1 MKKAVAFR
9 TCTFLAIMALFAY
22 PTFSQGGN
30 RPGGGQRPDGGQRPE
45 AGQRPGGGMGRQFT
59 EEDVK
64 QRVERQSEALS
75 MSQEQEKKI
84 LDFELEMYRKN
95 QVERQRLRDDRQGM
109 RDYMRQQRAM
119 RDKKYEEVL
128 TEEQFKTYRENQ
140 EERRERMEQ
149 RRNRAPGDRP
159 GGGDRPSRGRGR
171 G

>member
-1 MKKAVAFR
+1 MKKAVVFR
-9 TCTFLAIMALFAY
+9 TFTFLAIMALFAY
-22 PTFSQGGN
+22 PTFAQGGN
-30 RPGGGQRPDGGQRPE
+30 RPGGGQRPDAGQRP
-45 AGQRPGGGMGRQFT
+45 AGGQQPGGGMGRQFT

-64 QRVERQSEALS
+64 QRVKRQSEALS
-75 MSQEQEKKI
+75 MNEDQEKKI

-95 QVERQRLRDDRQGM
+95 QVERQRLRDDREGM
-109 RDYMRQQRAM
+109 RAYMRQQRDL

-128 TEEQFKTYRENQ
+128 TEEQFKMYRENQ

-159 GGGDRPSRGRGR
+159 DGTDRPARGRGR